1 MKFSLCKNFGHD
13 KKGCP
18 IALLKVHDVMVE
30 VLVQLLE
37 DQSLLQQLLKGQ
49 QLLSTI
55 GTSDSKRSSKV
66 KRGGANLRYK
76 SPRTTGFRVLFG
88 ATGSVIK
95 RFGTSDTLL
104 HCAILKMPAP
114 TNIALGYKPN
124 GLRWKGGT
132 AVTQRQ
138 LQEQSYKRGNSS
150 TRTHATTSTQSKR
163 THVTPAML

>member
-18 IALLKVHDVMVE
+18 IATNGYNTGTSTTRIATTPVSRADTT
-30 VLVQLLE
+30 LE
-37 DQSLLQQLLKGQ
+37 AYTCVTIGVTTLTAAQSARCNGGS
-49 QLLSTI
+49 STI
-55 GTSDSKRSSKV
+55 GTSDLKRSSKV
-66 KRGGANLRYK
+66 KRGGANLGYK

-114 TNIALGYKPN
+114 TNIDLGYKPN

-138 LQEQSYKRGNSS
+138 LQEQSYK
-150 TRTHATTSTQSKR
+150 
-163 THVTPAML
+163 